1 MYDDDVVR
9 CTLTFTHFLAGF
21 VPYLRP
27 SLVNYSDLKLTEC
40 SKRGRTRVREYS
52 TSVRSTCFFFFDEN
66 VRVCYLPTNQRF
78 NDSNIFERFCKTI
91 ARRKK
96 WGKKSVIFGRDAM
109 PIYEKSILNVCL
121 TFYC

>member
-52 TSVRSTCFFFFDEN
+52 TSVRSTCFFFLMKMYAS
-66 VRVCYLPTNQRF
+66 VTCQRF
-78 NDSNIFERFCKTI
+78 NDSTI
-91 ARRKK
+91 PTIPTFSSDFARRSLEEKNG
-96 WGKKSVIFGRDAM
+96 GKNRLSSVETRCRFMKSQ
-109 PIYEKSILNVCL
+109 Y
-121 TFYC
+121 